1 MQIGILTLFHNNY
14 NYGGQLQAY
23 ALQKYI
29 SNLGNT
35 VDLIDYNQYPTR
47 TVDKWI
53 DRICRNYRILFHPKI
68 IKYLRNESVQ
78 VINNKD
84 RYKKIL
90 ETNVK
95 GNVSS
100 VDRFEDFMKRM
111 PHTVCYDR
119 HSIKKISDKYDAIV
133 LGGDQIWNPNHFFKQ
148 YYGTWVRKKQRI
160 VSYAVSAGKDHFTQ
174 YELKKQIK
182 LISKIPQIS
191 VREENFEKILKEKL
205 KRDDIVSVVDPVF
218 LLDVGEWKNIAVSSK
233 ISEKYIFAYLLNRDI
248 NSRLKIT
255 EYAKRCGLKIVTIPH
270 ARGEYNSCD
279 DGFGDIVKYDVGPL
293 EFLGLIKDAEYVFTD
308 SFHGTCFSIIFH
320 KQFYVIENSLETNAT
335 NARMRTILH
344 KSSLQNRTIDLKGNI
359 TIDKTPINYNKVDI
373 QLQKNIDESKSW
385 IQNALNNVSKK
396 YLRG

>member
-29 SNLGNT
+29 SKLGN
-35 VDLIDYNQYPTR
+35 VVELIDYNLYPTQ

-53 DRICRNYRILFHPKI
+53 DRICRNYRILVHPWKI
-68 IKYLRNESVQ
+68 KHLLNESTEAVE
-78 VINNKD
+78 NKNKY
-84 RYKKIL
+84 REIL
-90 ETNVK
+90 QINVK
-95 GNVSS
+95 GKVSS
-100 VDRFEDFMKRM
+100 LDRFRQFMNQL
-111 PHTVCYDR
+111 PHTRCYDR
-119 HSIKKISDKYDAIV
+119 HSIKKLSNRYDIV
-133 LGGDQIWNPNHFFKQ
+133 ILGGDQIWNPDFFSKQ
-148 YYGTWVRKKQRI
+148 YYGTWVSKKQTI
-160 VSYAVSAGKDHFTQ
+160 IAYSASAGRDALEQ

-191 VREENFEKILKEKL
+191 VREENFEKILKDKL

-218 LLDVGEWKNIAVSSK
+218 LLDAGDWKNTAVSSK

-320 KQFYVIENSLETNAT
+320 KQFYVIENSSETNTT
-335 NARMRTILH
+335 NARIRTILH